1 MVCECLSA
9 SLGLTRRVIPDMFFL
24 DKVMQETSGTEIND
38 RALLIL
44 ALQYIRYLGEEHD
57 IDTEEGFLAK
67 LRSLQLFS

>member
-1 MVCECLSA
+1 
-9 SLGLTRRVIPDMFFL
+9 MFFL
-24 DKVMQETSGTEIND
+24 DKVLQEVSGTGTTD

-44 ALQYIRYLGEEHD
+44 ALHYIRYLGEEHD

>member
-1 MVCECLSA
+1 
-9 SLGLTRRVIPDMFFL
+9 MFFL
-24 DKVMQETSGTEIND
+24 DKVMQEISGTEITD

>member
-1 MVCECLSA
+1 M
-9 SLGLTRRVIPDMFFL
+9 TTTIRRDMFFL
-24 DKVMQETSGTEIND
+24 DKVMQETSGTEITD

>member
-1 MVCECLSA
+1 MVCECLSPN
-9 SLGLTRRVIPDMFFL
+9 LGLTKRAAPDMFFL
-24 DKVMQETSGTEIND
+24 DKVLQEVSGTGTTD

-44 ALQYIRYLGEEHD
+44 ALHYIRYLGEEHD